1 MNRSSS
7 PYARQLKTGFPF
19 LRFSRELEREFR
31 ESYGSLVIPRIRIA
45 LIIAI
50 LIIIFYEIIDRAFL
64 PPERLYWTSLIRF
77 GILFPV
83 MAVSWALTLVKSFHR
98 RIVNFILAPALIA
111 GLGIM
116 VILVINY
123 GHGYDARY
131 HSLMLATT
139 IVYFLSGLLFRTSLV
154 FLFAVMVFY
163 VTGAVIA
170 GADMSILVARSV
182 FLFWMNLIGASGCY
196 LIERATRVNFLQRK
210 ILQEISERDGLTGIY
225 NRLAFD
231 TTLARLWGQA
241 VRDRKCMALMMAD
254 VDHFKLYNDA
264 HGHIEGDE
272 CLKRIARTME
282 GYARR
287 PFDSASRYGG
297 EEFVLLWY
305 DAEESFVR
313 EMADRFRE
321 EVESLGIPHETSPV
335 SGVVTVSAGC
345 ALVMPGAD
353 EGPEKLIRV
362 ADEALYRA
370 KEEGRNR
377 VVFFIAPALSRL

>member
-7 PYARQLKTGFPF
+7 PYARQLKGGFPF
-19 LRFSRELEREFR
+19 LRFSRDMEREFR

-45 LIIAI
+45 LLIAI
-50 LIIIFYEIIDRAFL
+50 LIIVFYEMIDRAFL
-64 PPERLYWTSLIRF
+64 PSERLFWTSLIRF

-83 MAVSWALTLVKSFHR
+83 MVLSWALTFVKSFHR
-98 RIVNFILAPALIA
+98 RIVNFILVPALVA

-116 VILVINY
+116 VILVISY
-123 GHGYDARY
+123 GYGPDARY
-131 HSLMLATT
+131 HSLILATT
-139 IVYFLSGLLFRTSLV
+139 IVYFLSGLLFRTSLAY
-154 FLFAVMVFY
+154 LCAVMAFY
-163 VTGAVIA
+163 ITGAIIA
-170 GADMSILVARSV
+170 GADTSILLSRSV

-196 LIERATRVNFLQRK
+196 LIERATRVNFLQRR

-241 VRDRKCMALMMAD
+241 VRDRKSLALLMTD

-264 HGHIEGDE
+264 HGHLEGDE
-272 CLKRIARTME
+272 CLKSIARTME

-297 EEFVLLWY
+297 EEFALLWY

-313 EMADRFRE
+313 EMAERFRE
-321 EVESLGIPHETSPV
+321 AVQSLGILHATSPV
-335 SGVVTVSAGC
+335 SDVITVSAGC
-345 ALVMPGAD
+345 ALIVPGPD

-377 VVFFIAPALSRL
+377 VVFFIAPALSRR